1 MGPFWPRTSA
11 PIRLPSQAAV
21 TGLNPSCRGARF
33 PIVPLRPV
41 VLDLSVQALTSLLHF
56 RAFFVPMHQ
65 IRTEQIEFVI
75 QSHELTHQFVLHLA
89 LHQFIVPSYSYLDF
103 VFHRVFACRTSLIS
117 TSVSPIQLTTIAVT
131 RLGAY
136 NGDER
141 LEVAVALG
149 NNLPAKG
156 R

>member
-1 MGPFWPRTSA
+1 
-11 PIRLPSQAAV
+11 
-21 TGLNPSCRGARF
+21 
-33 PIVPLRPV
+33 V

-103 VFHRVFACRTSLIS
+103 VFHRVFARRK
-117 TSVSPIQLTTIAVT
+117 PHFNFRVT
-131 RLGAY
+131 Y
-136 NGDER
+136 
-141 LEVAVALG
+141 
-149 NNLPAKG
+149 PADHYG
-156 R
+156 RHPVGCLQW